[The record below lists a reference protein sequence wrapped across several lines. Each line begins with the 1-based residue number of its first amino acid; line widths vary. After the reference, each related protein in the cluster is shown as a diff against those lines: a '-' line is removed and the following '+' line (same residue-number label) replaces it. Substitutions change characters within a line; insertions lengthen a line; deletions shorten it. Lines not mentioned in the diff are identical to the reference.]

1 MSRKRLFRGIKR
13 ITIFI
18 MVIGLFIGMGKK
30 LVNSM
35 KYPEFL
41 SSTTAYQA
49 VYGDDENRLKEL
61 DSIAKSMGYKDFN
74 DYRVK
79 IW

>member
-1 MSRKRLFRGIKR
+1 MSRKRLCRGIKR

-18 MVIGLFIGMGKK
+18 MVIGFFMGFGKR

-49 VYGDDENRLKEL
+49 VYGDDENRLKDL
-61 DSIAKSMGYKDFN
+61 NRIAQSMGYKDFN

-79 IW
+79 TW

>member
-18 MVIGLFIGMGKK
+18 MVIGLFMSFGKRISK
-30 LVNSM
+30 FIQ
-35 KYPEFL
+35 YPEFL

-49 VYGDDENRLKEL
+49 VYGDDTNRIKEL
-61 DSIAKSMGYKDFN
+61 DKIAKSMGYNDFN

-79 IW
+79 TW

>member
-1 MSRKRLFRGIKR
+1 MSRKRLCRGIKR

-18 MVIGLFIGMGKK
+18 MVIGFFIGFGKR

-49 VYGDDENRLKEL
+49 VYGDDENRLKDL
-61 DSIAKSMGYKDFN
+61 NRIAQDMGYKDFN

-79 IW
+79 TW